1 MATYQEISA
10 GEMDSFMDS
19 EGFVKVSHDAL
30 QGFEEQYDLSCED
43 IAGNGLKIRL
53 FSTIDIRSNSGRGN
67 GSDAMRLVIMTSEGI
82 LRGAKLKR
90 VHRVVN
96 WRKNLMARYNEILN
110 LIETGAISFCSSFD
124 CPKCGEKVRTL
135 LNGAYSHKTFMGCS
149 GYRKNDCRYTC
160 DVRTGW
166 DIALGQME
174 AAR

>member
-82 LRGAKLKR
+82 LRGAKFKR
-90 VHRVVN
+90 VHRVKN
-96 WRKNLMARYNEILN
+96 WRKNLIVRYNEILDS
-110 LIETGAISFCSSFD
+110 IESGKIAFCSSFD
-124 CPKCGEKVRTL
+124 CPKCGDKVRTL
-135 LNGAYSHKTFMGCS
+135 LNNHYKTFMGCS
-149 GYRKNDCRYTC
+149 GYRANNCQQSYN
-160 DVRTGW
+160 VETGW
-166 DIALGQME
+166 DIALEQME
-174 AAR
+174 SVR